1 MLNSFPFT
9 FLRSVIFFSGK
20 RNFPSWWVSAE
31 MVKSSVVFGNVGLLS
46 FCFVFIAG
54 FGFIMELA
62 PSRSEKEEMSAV
74 AGFGGIR

>member
-1 MLNSFPFT
+1 
-9 FLRSVIFFSGK
+9 
-20 RNFPSWWVSAE
+20 

-62 PSRSEKEEMSAV
+62 PSRSEKEEMS
-74 AGFGGIR
+74 GDEWR